1 MNKESVVHSIYVST
15 NYTEVMEEQGFMP
28 FVGIVRRNGVQCRL
42 YEVNDQELSRLPA
55 PTVS

>member
-15 NYTEVMEEQGFMP
+15 NYTEVMEEQGFTP
-28 FVGIVRRNGVQCRL
+28 YVGILSRNGVQCRL